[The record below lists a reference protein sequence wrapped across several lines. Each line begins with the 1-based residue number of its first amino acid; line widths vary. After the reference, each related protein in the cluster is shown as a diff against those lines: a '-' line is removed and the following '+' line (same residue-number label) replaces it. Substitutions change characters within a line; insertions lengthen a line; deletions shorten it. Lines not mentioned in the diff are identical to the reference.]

1 MNKQLHYFLLGLLS
15 KPTRHKNLYML
26 RPTAAKIDKH
36 ASFDIKEALIINK
49 PWVGLRNRYSLVEIE
64 CNAHILADYF
74 VFRSC
79 DIQVTANA
87 TLDLGT
93 GSSMNDGG
101 RIICSESIKI
111 GRDTLIGHNVT
122 IRDNDSHTIVGKPFS
137 APITIGDYVWICD
150 GVTVLKGVT
159 IGNGAIIGA
168 GSVVTKDVPPR
179 SLAVG
184 NPARVIRSDIK
195 WER

>member
-1 MNKQLHYFLLGLLS
+1 MNQQLHYFLLGLFS

-26 RPTAAKIDKH
+26 RPTAAKIDKQ
-36 ASFDIKEALIINK
+36 AFFEIKEALIINK
-49 PWVGLRNRYSLVEIE
+49 PWVGLRNRYALVEIE
-64 CNAHILADYF
+64 RNARIVADRF
-74 VFRSC
+74 IFRSC

-87 TLDLGT
+87 TLNLGA
-93 GSSMNDGG
+93 GSTMNDGG
-101 RIICSESIKI
+101 RIVCSESITI
-111 GRDTLIGHNVT
+111 GKNTLIAHNVT

-137 APITIGDYVWICD
+137 APVTIGDHVWICD

-159 IGNGAIIGA
+159 IGDGAIVGA

-179 SLAVG
+179 CLAVG
-184 NPARVIRSDIK
+184 NPARVVRSDVE